1 MTELVLSRVFDA
13 PRPMV
18 FRAFVD
24 PDQLAAWFGPVG
36 WHVPRESVEIEPKPG
51 GVQRFT
57 MVNDDDA
64 SMTSAVNA
72 TFVEVVENELII
84 GEEPFG
90 DLVMRVRIEFHD
102 EEGGRTLLKLT
113 QGPYSP
119 EMESNARE
127 GWKSSFTK
135 LDSVFA
141 GS

>member
-1 MTELVLSRVFDA
+1 MTELVLSRVFNA

-57 MVNDDDA
+57 MVNDDDP
-64 SMTSAVNA
+64 SMTSPVNA

-84 GEEPFG
+84 GEEAFG
-90 DLVMRVRIEFHD
+90 DITMRIRIEFHD
-102 EEGGRTLLKLT
+102 EEGERTLLKIT

-127 GWKSSFTK
+127 GWGSSFTK
-135 LDSVFA
+135 LDAVLA

>member
-24 PDQLAAWFGPVG
+24 PEQLAAWFGPVG

-57 MVNDDDA
+57 MVNDDDP
-64 SMTSAVNA
+64 SMTSPVNA

-102 EEGGRTLLKLT
+102 EEGGRTLLKIT
-113 QGPYSP
+113 QGPYST

-127 GWKSSFTK
+127 GWNSSFTK
-135 LDSVFA
+135 LDAVLA

>member
-57 MVNDDDA
+57 MVNDDDP
-64 SMTSAVNA
+64 SMTSPVNA

-84 GEEPFG
+84 GEEAFG
-90 DLVMRVRIEFHD
+90 DITMRIRIEFHD

-119 EMESNARE
+119 DMESNARE
-127 GWKSSFTK
+127 GWGSSFTK
-135 LDSVFA
+135 LDAVLA

>member
-57 MVNDDDA
+57 MVNDDDP
-64 SMTSAVNA
+64 SMTSPVNA
-72 TFVEVVENELII
+72 TFVDVVENELII
-84 GEEPFG
+84 GEEAFG
-90 DLVMRVRIEFHD
+90 EITMRIRIEFHD
-102 EEGGRTLLKLT
+102 EDGGRTLLKIT

-119 EMESNARE
+119 DMESNARE
-127 GWKSSFTK
+127 GWGSSFTK
-135 LDSVFA
+135 LDAVLA